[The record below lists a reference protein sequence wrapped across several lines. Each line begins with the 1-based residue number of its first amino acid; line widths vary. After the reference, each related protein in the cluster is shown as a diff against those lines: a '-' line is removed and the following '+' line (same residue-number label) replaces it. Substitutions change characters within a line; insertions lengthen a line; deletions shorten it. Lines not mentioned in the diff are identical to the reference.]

1 MGSVPSEPNQKR
13 RMKPAFGFLLL
24 ASAAHHS
31 LADSPFVQP
40 FVVGPRKI
48 TLSPYKGGL
57 KRWGE
62 PGQPGQ
68 PGRLEPDSNEEQ
80 EQSTLS
86 SYKSALKRW
95 GELGQPGQPGRS
107 AQGADE
113 DQERLMFHSNK
124 RNLERWGEPGQPGQ
138 PGNQEDQPQ
147 ILMKNQNCPP

>member
-62 PGQPGQ
+62 
-68 PGRLEPDSNEEQ
+68 
-80 EQSTLS
+80 
-86 SYKSALKRW
+86 
-95 GELGQPGQPGRS
+95 LGQPGQPGRS

-113 DQERLMFHSNK
+113 DQERLKFHSNK